1 MSKPEIKRRKTYQL
15 RLTRFDLLHLRD
27 LMSVCL
33 PPEGKQTISGA
44 LAALE
49 NRQLIESL
57 LWKKIAEACREAE
70 LPIDDEAPDYV
81 VAPSGVPPMGV
92 FQLASEPPSHL
103 DDVEEEDGEDQ
114 DDDEQDAMSAL
125 FRGKVKDKVKDKGKK

>member
-27 LMSVCL
+27 LMSICL

-57 LWKKIAEACREAE
+57 LWKKIAEACREAD

-92 FQLASEPPSHL
+92 FQLASEPLPPL
-103 DDVEEEDGEDQ
+103 DDN
-114 DDDEQDAMSAL
+114 DDDEDKDLDDEDADSMSAL
-125 FRGKVKDKVKDKGKK
+125 FRGKIKDKNKK